1 MSLPVGGCGGLFT
14 CNNSVLAHWFKEKRG
29 SALGYMAIGSALAGT
44 VIPIMVKNLLPIV
57 GFVVQ
62 FAMWN

>member
-1 MSLPVGGCGGLFT
+1 
-14 CNNSVLAHWFKEKRG
+14 
-29 SALGYMAIGSALAGT
+29 MAIGSALAGT

-62 FAMWN
+62 FSMWN